1 MLGIHF
7 QSQGNKLMKT
17 QLFRFAFLL
26 LIYALIPL
34 TAGAQTVNIPD
45 SNLRA
50 VLETALGK
58 ASGDPIIVAEM
69 ATLTH
74 LEGDEANIN
83 DLTGLEFATN
93 LTWLNLGDNSIRDI
107 SAVAGLTNLT
117 ALDLDDNSISDI
129 PPLTGLTNLTNL
141 SLSNNPIFDI
151 SAIAGLTNL
160 TWLSLSNNSISDI
173 SPLARLTTLTGLS
186 LRNNPISDISA
197 LAGLSNLKR
206 LFLTGNAISDLSPLT
221 GLINLI
227 DLDLG
232 GNSVSD
238 ISPVAELINLIELD
252 LHENSISDLSPLSGL
267 TNLKW
272 LWLEDNSISDI
283 SALVTNAGLGDD
295 DIVGLRRN
303 TLNYPSINTYIPAL
317 QARGVSV
324 RVDHRTVTTI
334 LKISGDQ
341 RGFPSAVLP
350 NPFVAE
356 VRDEYGAAYE
366 GVPVT
371 FAITAGSGT
380 LSVTYATTI
389 GVNLVEI

>member
-1 MLGIHF
+1 
-7 QSQGNKLMKT
+7 MKT
-17 QLFRFAFLL
+17 QLFRFAFFL
-26 LIYALIPL
+26 LIYASIPL
-34 TAGAQTVNIPD
+34 TAGAQVVAIPD
-45 SNLRA
+45 PNLRA

-83 DLTGLEFATN
+83 GLTGLEFATN

-117 ALDLDDNSISDI
+117 VIYLWNNAL
-129 PPLTGLTNLTNL
+129 
-141 SLSNNPIFDI
+141 
-151 SAIAGLTNL
+151 
-160 TWLSLSNNSISDI
+160 
-173 SPLARLTTLTGLS
+173 
-186 LRNNPISDISA
+186 
-197 LAGLSNLKR
+197 
-206 LFLTGNAISDLSPLT
+206 SDLSPLT
-221 GLINLI
+221 G
-227 DLDLG
+227 
-232 GNSVSD
+232 
-238 ISPVAELINLIELD
+238 LINLIELD

-283 SALVTNAGLGDD
+283 STLVTNAGLGDD

-317 QARGVSV
+317 QVRGVSV

-341 RGFPSAVLP
+341 RGFPSSTLP

-380 LSVTYATTI
+380 LSVTHATTDRNGRAQSTLTLGPDLGI
-389 GVNLVEI
+389 RTVSATAAGWVIDDPVFFSVISDTKPPPVTTDVNGDGTVNILDLVLVASAFGSEGPDLRTDVNADDVVDTLDLVWVADAFGAAANAP

>member
-1 MLGIHF
+1 M
-7 QSQGNKLMKT
+7 
-17 QLFRFAFLL
+17 
-26 LIYALIPL
+26 
-34 TAGAQTVNIPD
+34 
-45 SNLRA
+45 
-50 VLETALGK
+50 
-58 ASGDPIIVAEM
+58 
-69 ATLTH
+69 
-74 LEGDEANIN
+74 
-83 DLTGLEFATN
+83 
-93 LTWLNLGDNSIRDI
+93 
-107 SAVAGLTNLT
+107 
-117 ALDLDDNSISDI
+117 
-129 PPLTGLTNLTNL
+129 
-141 SLSNNPIFDI
+141 
-151 SAIAGLTNL
+151 TNL

-238 ISPVAELINLIELD
+238 ISPVAGLINLTELD
-252 LHENSISDLSPLSGL
+252 LHANSISDLSPLSGL

-303 TLNYPSINTYIPAL
+303 TLNYPSINAYIPAL

-341 RGFPSAVLP
+341 RGFPSSTLP

-356 VRDEYGAAYE
+356 VHDEYGAAYE

-380 LSVTYATTI
+380 LSVTHATTDGTGRARSTLTLGPDVGI
-389 GVNLVEI
+389 HTVSATAAGWVIDDPVYFSVISDTVPPPPATDVNGDGTVNILDLVLVASAFGSEGPNLETDVNGDEVVDAVDLVWVADAFRAAANAP

>member
-1 MLGIHF
+1 M
-7 QSQGNKLMKT
+7 NT
-17 QLFRFAFLL
+17 QFFRLTVFLL
-26 LIYALIPL
+26 IFVSIPL
-34 TAGAQTVNIPD
+34 TTTAQTVKVPD
-45 SNLRA
+45 PNLRA
-50 VLETALGK
+50 VLKAALGK
-58 ASGDPIIVAEM
+58 ASGDPITVAEM

-93 LTWLNLGDNSIRDI
+93 LTWLNLGGNSIRDI
-107 SAVAGLTNLT
+107 SAVAGL
-117 ALDLDDNSISDI
+117 SD
-129 PPLTGLTNLTNL
+129 
-141 SLSNNPIFDI
+141 
-151 SAIAGLTNL
+151 
-160 TWLSLSNNSISDI
+160 
-173 SPLARLTTLTGLS
+173 
-186 LRNNPISDISA
+186 
-197 LAGLSNLKR
+197 LKR
-206 LFLTGNAISDLSPLT
+206 LFLTSNAISDISPLT

-238 ISPVAELINLIELD
+238 ISPVAGLINLTELD
-252 LHENSISDLSPLSGL
+252 LHANSISDISPLSGL

-272 LWLEDNSISDI
+272 LWLGDNAISDI
-283 SALVTNAGLGDD
+283 SVLAINPGLGDD

-303 TLNYPSINTYIPAL
+303 TLNYPSINTSIPAL

-341 RGFPSAVLP
+341 RGFPSSTLP

-380 LSVTYATTI
+380 LSVTQAITDAKGRARSTLTLGPDLGIHTVSATAAGWVIDDPVFFNVISDTEPPPAATD
-389 GVNLVEI
+389 VNGDGTVNILDLVLVASAFGGTGPNLGTDVNADEVVDSLDLVWVADAFGAAANAH